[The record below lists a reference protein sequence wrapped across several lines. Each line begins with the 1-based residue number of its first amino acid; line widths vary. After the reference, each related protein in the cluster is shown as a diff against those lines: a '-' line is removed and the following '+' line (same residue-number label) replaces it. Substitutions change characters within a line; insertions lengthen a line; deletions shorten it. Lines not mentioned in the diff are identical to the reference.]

1 MLHARMISLLTAL
14 ILSLSALIASGET
27 AFASGSEIAAR
38 SAGPSDTPQIERSG
52 PRILA
57 LGDSMMAWHLVSKSS
72 IADVLSQSLGEPV
85 ENRAMGGARILY
97 GLPISGAI
105 GMNITKQYRG
115 DAVDWV
121 VINGGGNDLWL
132 GCGCKACE
140 RKMTRM
146 ISPEG
151 TAGAIPELAR
161 EIRNSGAR
169 VIYLGYLRSPGVESV
184 IDSCR
189 ELGDAFE
196 ARLTQMVRAMDGV
209 YFLDVSKLVPEG
221 DRSFHG
227 ADMIHPSKKGS
238 RVIGQKLADVI
249 RQVDDRR

>member
-1 MLHARMISLLTAL
+1 M
-14 ILSLSALIASGET
+14 SAVIVSGEIAS
-27 AFASGSEIAAR
+27 ANGSEITSRAAP
-38 SAGPSDTPQIERSG
+38 ANDAPQIDSG
-52 PRILA
+52 EGEPRILA
-57 LGDSMMAWHLVSKSS
+57 LGDSMMAWHLVSRNS
-72 IADVLSQSLGEPV
+72 IADVLGRVLGEPV

-115 DAVDWV
+115 EAVDWV

-132 GCGCKACE
+132 GCGCGACE
-140 RKMTRM
+140 RKMNRM
-146 ISPEG
+146 ISAGG
-151 TAGAIPELAR
+151 TAGAIPALTH
-161 EIRNSGAR
+161 EIRQKGAR
-169 VIYLGYLRSPGVESV
+169 VVYLGYLRSPGVDSM

-196 ARLTQMVRAMDGV
+196 ARVANMVRAMDGV
-209 YFLDVSKLVPEG
+209 YFLDLSRLVPEG

-238 RVIGQKLADVI
+238 RVIGQKLADLI
-249 RQVDDRR
+249 RQVDETR